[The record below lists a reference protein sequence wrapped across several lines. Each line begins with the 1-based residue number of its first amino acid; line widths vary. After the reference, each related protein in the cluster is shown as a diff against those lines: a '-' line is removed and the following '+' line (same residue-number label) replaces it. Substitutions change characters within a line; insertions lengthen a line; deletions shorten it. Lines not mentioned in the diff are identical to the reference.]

1 MNRGNGTKNLI
12 TLQQLGDVFEYIVFD
27 LVNVKY
33 PIKYPGGVLCKQ
45 RSDQANALGEINSNN
60 RGVF

>member
-1 MNRGNGTKNLI
+1 MN
-12 TLQQLGDVFEYIVFD
+12 IVFD

-33 PIKYPGGVLCKQ
+33 QIKYSAGMLCKQ
-45 RSDQANALGEINSNN
+45 RSDQVNALGEINSNN